1 MKINIHVDG
10 VIITSKQKTLM
21 ERKLQKMKRYVSDE
35 PMAIDLILKDES
47 SAEKGGVDQKVEIS
61 ATFGKEKIFITE
73 TDDRMLRAFAFASKR
88 FERQL
93 SRFHEKRVSQNQNG
107 GGGRLEKLWGV
118 IKKSKIRI
126 SRKNK
131 KK

>member
-1 MKINIHVDG
+1 MKVNIHVDG

-21 ERKLQKMKRYVSDE
+21 ERKLLKMKRYIADE
-35 PMAIDLILKDES
+35 PLAIDLVLKDES
-47 SAEKGGVDQKVEIS
+47 SAEKGGIDQKVEII
-61 ATFGKEKIFITE
+61 ATFGKEKVFVTE
-73 TDDRMLRAFAFASKR
+73 TDDRMMRAFAFAIKR

-93 SRFHEKRVSQNQNG
+93 SRFHEKKVSQNQNG